1 MYARSLGKTLAL
13 NLNSVFYMCKY
24 SLQVMLTHSRS
35 VIVNVSSVLGMV
47 GGDDNFATHAYATS
61 KGAIISL
68 TRSIAAYYA
77 LRGILA
83 M

>member
-1 MYARSLGKTLAL
+1 
-13 NLNSVFYMCKY
+13 
-24 SLQVMLTHSRS
+24 MLTHSRS